1 MRKRRKAKVTGPQC
15 AICAGPMKLKST
27 IPKAHIFSELRTYQ
41 CQGCGN
47 LRTVE
52 DEADLLIPEV
62 AKVAA

>member
-1 MRKRRKAKVTGPQC
+1 MLKRQKARVADPKC
-15 AICAGPMKLKST
+15 AICTEPMKLRSV

-52 DEADLLIPEV
+52 DEADLLIAES
-62 AKVAA
+62 AQVAA

>member
-1 MRKRRKAKVTGPQC
+1 MRRRSKAKVADPKC
-15 AICAGPMKLKST
+15 AICAGSMKLKST

-52 DEADLLIPEV
+52 DEADLLVPES
-62 AKVAA
+62 AQVAA